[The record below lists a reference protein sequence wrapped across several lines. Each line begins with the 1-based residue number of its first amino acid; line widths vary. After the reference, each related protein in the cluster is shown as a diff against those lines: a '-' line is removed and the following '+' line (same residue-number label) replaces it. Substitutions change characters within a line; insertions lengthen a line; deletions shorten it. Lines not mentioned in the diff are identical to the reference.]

1 MQAWQSLLACGM
13 KNGDYF
19 SRCWRGDTAPVDQIR
34 PDTQNSALQRDNIRS
49 FNPAKYLLTSQQQEA
64 VEVWKKER

>member
-1 MQAWQSLLACGM
+1 M

-19 SRCWRGDTAPVDQIR
+19 SRRWRGDTASADQIR
-34 PDTQNSALQRDNIRS
+34 SDTPNPAPQPDNIRS

-64 VEVWKKER
+64 IEVQKKER